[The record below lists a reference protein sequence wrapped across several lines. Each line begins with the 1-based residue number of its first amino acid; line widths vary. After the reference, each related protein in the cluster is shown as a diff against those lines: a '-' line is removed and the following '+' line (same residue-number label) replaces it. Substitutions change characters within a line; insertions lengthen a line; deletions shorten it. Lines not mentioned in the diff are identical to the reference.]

1 VNTYPSSRQQQGHTI
16 VLTLVVSLVL
26 GVVLMGIIKL
36 ANNEGQ
42 MTGRSQ
48 NWNAVMPL
56 VEAGIE
62 EALTHLKYSPTNR
75 AENGWT
81 LDPTDNRY
89 TRTRNFQDGMY
100 KVTISKDHDPVIIS
114 RGWLRAPGQKDF
126 SITRVVR
133 VRATNEPLFLAGI
146 EGTTSI
152 RLTGH
157 IRVDSYDSRDPS
169 HSSKTGG
176 YDPARPKAGGD
187 IASYGGT
194 GAIDIGNSHVYGH
207 VKTSPGTTYT
217 IGSGGSVGDFNWSQG
232 VQPGWAEEVPEM
244 EYPPIFAPKGGGQPL
259 TGTGANKDYQYVLG
273 NAVYEVPAVAGS
285 LLVTANANATL
296 VVNNSFKISGKDT
309 IFIQPGATLK
319 LYVKAADANFSG
331 QAVINPATPSTSLM
345 YYGLPSNTS
354 IDMSGNS
361 AFNGVIY
368 APNATV
374 KLRGGGNDGV
384 DFSGAIIAATVAANG
399 HYNFHYDEATR
410 RLGSRGIVAASWD
423 EISPTGIP

>member
-1 VNTYPSSRQQQGHTI
+1 MNTCPPSRQQQGHTI

-26 GVVLMGIIKL
+26 GVVLLGIIKL

-62 EALTHLKYSPTNR
+62 EAFSHLKYSPTNR

-81 LDPTDNRY
+81 FDAADNRY
-89 TRTRNFQDGMY
+89 IRTRNFQDGMY
-100 KVTISKDHDPVIIS
+100 KVTISKDYDPVIIS
-114 RGWLRAPGQKDF
+114 RGWLRAPGQNNF
-126 SITRVVR
+126 TITRAVR

-152 RLTGH
+152 RLTGK

-176 YDPARPKAGGD
+176 YDPATPKAGGD
-187 IASYGGT
+187 IASYGAGN
-194 GAIDIGNSHVYGH
+194 AIDIGNSRVYGH
-207 VKTSPGTTYT
+207 IKTGPDTTYS
-217 IGSGGSVGDFNWSQG
+217 IGGKGAVGDFTWSQG
-232 VQPGWAEEVPEM
+232 VQPGWQEEVPEM
-244 EYPPIFAPKGGGQPL
+244 EYPAIGAPSGGGTPPA
-259 TGTGANKDYQYVLG
+259 GTGANKDYQYVLG
-273 NAVYEVPAVAGS
+273 SALYEVGSVTDS
-285 LLVTANANATL
+285 LLVTGNATL
-296 VVNNSFKISGKDT
+296 VVNNTFSLSGKAV
-309 IFIQPGATLK
+309 IQIQPGATLK
-319 LYVKAADANFSG
+319 LYVRAADTSFSG
-331 QAVINPATPSTSLM
+331 QANINPSTPSTSLM
-345 YYGLPSNTS
+345 YFGLPSNTS
-354 IDMSGNS
+354 ISMSGNS

-368 APNATV
+368 APSAQV
-374 KLRGGGNDGV
+374 KLSGGGNNGV
-384 DFSGAIIAATVAANG
+384 DFSGAIIGNTIVANG

-423 EISPTGIP
+423 EI